1 LIQIRDD
8 SERSVLM
15 RSMPRSVFCTV
26 IVGALLAF
34 LPASIAFGQAG
45 TEIPAELPDSQA
57 NTPAKPAI
65 VPHFHLS
72 GLLSE
77 APLVD
82 PFGLTGAQ
90 MMSLRGLTQ
99 RLQKACADKAVEA
112 VVLTFDRMSFGMA
125 QLEELRAAINDL
137 KQAGKPVHVHVEGMS
152 TGSYALLC
160 AGSRLSMAPQS
171 TLWLMGLYGES
182 PYIKGLLDKIGV
194 QADFMHMGDYKS
206 AAEMMTRTGPS
217 MQAQENINWYLDS
230 IYGSLVDMIA
240 QSRNKTGAQVR
251 DFIDQGPYLAEQ
263 ALARGLIDAVET
275 RQQFLAQVKDAM
287 AGQIRIDNRYGQ
299 DKQPKINLANPFA
312 FFSILSEMFNPPR
325 KSAQKDAVAL
335 IYVEGAIVPGHGQ
348 PSPFGMVGGAF
359 SGDVRKALELAAQDD
374 SIKAVVMRVNS
385 PGGSAEASEVILN
398 AARLVQT
405 HKPLVISMGDVAG
418 SGGYYIACAADSIFA
433 NENTIT
439 ASIGVVGGKLVTQ
452 DMWHKLGINWVGY
465 KRGANADILTGA
477 QGFTDAQKQNF
488 EQYMRTI
495 YDVFKGHVEKGRGYR
510 LRKPID
516 QIAGGRVYTGK
527 QALDLGLVDYIG
539 GLQQA
544 LDNAAAKASL
554 EDYDVR
560 VIPRPQDFVTQLM
573 EQLSG
578 EGQRPS
584 DVALSKLGHVLAS
597 DATWKTLFAAL
608 HKTDPQRA
616 RVLYQALQRI
626 DLIGQE
632 GVILMMPHDVVL
644 R

>member
-1 LIQIRDD
+1 
-8 SERSVLM
+8 V
-15 RSMPRSVFCTV
+15 V
-26 IVGALLAF
+26 ALLAF
-34 LPASIAFGQAG
+34 PPASLVSGQTGAG
-45 TEIPAELPDSQA
+45 SPGESPDNQTS
-57 NTPAKPAI
+57 TPETPGI

-72 GLLSE
+72 GVLTES
-77 APLVD
+77 PLVD

-90 MMSLRGLTQ
+90 MMSLRGLVE
-99 RLQKACADKAVEA
+99 RLQAAAADRDVEA
-112 VVLTFDRMSFGMA
+112 VVLTFDRMSVGMG
-125 QLEELRAAINDL
+125 QLEEIRAALEGL
-137 KQAGKPVHVHVEGMS
+137 KQADKPVYIHVEGMS

-182 PYIKGLLDKIGV
+182 PYLKGLLDKIGV
-194 QADFMHMGDYKS
+194 QADFLNMGDYKS

-217 MQAQENINWYLDS
+217 SAARENINWYLDS
-230 IYGSLVDMIA
+230 IYESLVDMIA
-240 QSRNKTGAQVR
+240 QSRKKTPAQVR
-251 DFIDQGPYLAEQ
+251 DHIDQGPFLAEQ
-263 ALARGLIDAVET
+263 ALTEGLIDAVET
-275 RQQFLAQVKDAM
+275 RQAFLAQMKNDMDGQVKV
-287 AGQIRIDNRYGQ
+287 DNRYGQ
-299 DKQPKINLANPFA
+299 DKQPKINLASPFA

-325 KSAQKDAVAL
+325 KSPQKDSVAL
-335 IYVEGAIVPGHGQ
+335 IYVEGAIVPGHSQ

-359 SGDVRKALELAAQDD
+359 SGDIRKALERAAQDETV
-374 SIKAVVMRVNS
+374 KAVVMRVNS

-398 AARLVQT
+398 AARHVQT
-405 HKPLVISMGDVAG
+405 HKPLVVSMGDVAG
-418 SGGYYIACAADSIFA
+418 SGGYYISCAADAIFA

-477 QGFTDAQKQNF
+477 RGFDDAQKQNF
-488 EQYMRTI
+488 EQYMRII

-527 QALDLGLVDYIG
+527 QALDLGLIDYIG
-539 GLQQA
+539 GLEQA

-560 VIPRPQDFVTQLM
+560 VIPRPQDFLTQIM

-578 EGQRPS
+578 DGQRPS
-584 DVALSKLGHVLAS
+584 DVSLSDMGRVLVS
-597 DATWKTLFAAL
+597 DPTWKTLFTAL
-608 HKTDPQRA
+608 QKTDPQRA
-616 RVLYQALQRI
+616 RALYQALQRI

-632 GVILMMPHDVVL
+632 GVILMMPDDIILH
-644 R
+644 

>member
-1 LIQIRDD
+1 
-8 SERSVLM
+8 VL
-15 RSMPRSVFCTV
+15 CTA
-26 IVGALLAF
+26 IAGALLAF
-34 LPASIAFGQAG
+34 CPASIAFGQAG
-45 TEIPAELPDSQA
+45 TESPAPSPDSQA
-57 NTPAKPAI
+57 STPAKPGV

-90 MMSLRGLTQ
+90 MQSLRGLVQ
-99 RLQKACADKAVEA
+99 RLHKAGTDKEVEA
-112 VVLTFDRMSFGMA
+112 VILTFDRMSFGMG
-125 QLEELRAAINDL
+125 QLEEIRAAINGL
-137 KQAGKPVHVHVEGMS
+137 KHAGKPVYIHAEGMS

-217 MQAQENINWYLDS
+217 SAAQENINWYLDS

-240 QSRNKTGAQVR
+240 QSRNKTRAQIR
-251 DFIDQGPYLAEQ
+251 DLIDQGPFLAGQ

-275 RQQFLAQVKDAM
+275 RQQFLTQVKDAM
-287 AGQIRIDNRYGQ
+287 PGQIRIDNRYGQ

-312 FFSILSEMFNPPR
+312 FFSILSEMFKPPR

-335 IYVEGAIVPGHGQ
+335 IYVEGAIVPGHSQ
-348 PSPFGMVGGAF
+348 PSPFSMVGGAF
-359 SGDVRKALELAAQDD
+359 SGDVRKALERAAQDD
-374 SIKAVVMRVNS
+374 TIKAVVMRVNS

-398 AARLVQT
+398 ATRQVQT
-405 HKPLVISMGDVAG
+405 HKPLIVSMGDVAG
-418 SGGYYIACAADSIFA
+418 SGGYYISCAADAIFA

-477 QGFTDAQKQNF
+477 QGFTDAQKQSF
-488 EQYMRTI
+488 EQYMQTI

-516 QIAGGRVYTGK
+516 QLAGGRVYTGK
-527 QALDLGLVDYIG
+527 QALGLGLVDYIG

-584 DVALSKLGHVLAS
+584 DVTLSKLGHVLAS

-608 HKTDPQRA
+608 QKTDPQRA
-616 RVLYQALQRI
+616 RALYQALQRV

-632 GVILMMPHDVVL
+632 GVILMMPHEVVL
-644 R
+644 H